1 MVSDTI
7 LALFAFGYPV
17 DDSGTVAFVKNRF
30 FIPLSPKL
38 LYIGACNNV
47 TLLEEDGVT
56 RRKKAVYSSPGA
68 DDTYLRPKAG
78 QRFAPRQIAMCELPD
93 AAWLSWIHY
102 EDAHDHL
109 VVARKDGARNVLCEL
124 AGGPRHRFGKPA
136 LMATDA
142 SAPDV
147 FCAVKAGGSLGVR
160 RYGIHRGRWRC
171 TEKLPTRCLSIY
183 HMDAVSAPDGAVH
196 LAYAG
201 VSEDCVGLALYSRT
215 MRGERWGTERRHAL
229 GGASLNRP
237 KLAVDGRGEV
247 VLVADAYRDQ
257 RYEIMWKTLWGG
269 PAHKW
274 QRLSRT
280 TGWSLF
286 PSIVCDHE
294 GRLWVSWL
302 RQVPVRREDVM
313 GLWQEARVARRIG
326 RRWEEVSGSRGDAAA
341 HLNFGLLPIRR
352 YFGYDGL
359 RRYPRLAATD
369 DGAVWL
375 VWEQQR
381 DEKEIWDNVANGF
394 FCGKRYARGKWWKT
408 VTLVDGGNCHTFD
421 EKHLHAADS
430 FSIAA
435 KSGHRRS
442 GDDFVLRRV
451 DMNAA
456 ASAELPPASRWKAWK
471 AQALPIRTR
480 PARPRSGE
488 YRLLWGDLHC
498 HSVFS
503 PDAEGEPDELYHFA
517 RDLAGLDFVC
527 VMDNDFYP
535 QKALLDS
542 EVTYTA
548 DLARALTRDGRFVAF
563 SGFEWTYHGPDPA
576 QSFNHRIVLFT
587 GGSPRVFRRNERA
600 GGSERAFV
608 ENVRKTAFISI
619 PHHAHW
625 RLTGIPNECCVE
637 VTSAWGPCILDAPT
651 VHDALANGHRF
662 GFLGNTDSHR
672 FMPGLS
678 GALTG
683 LYAKELSRDGI
694 IDALR
699 ARRCFAT
706 TGNRTAID
714 FRVNGAMMGQE
725 INADA
730 APVLSWRVAPHA
742 SLEKIEIVRDGEV
755 AFSSHAATSAWTDTA
770 ARAGDHWYYLRVKE
784 KGVHKRYPHNV
795 APAWGKWAW
804 SSPVWVDVKS

>member
-1 MVSDTI
+1 MS
-7 LALFAFGYPV
+7 
-17 DDSGTVAFVKNRF
+17 S
-30 FIPLSPKL
+30 
-38 LYIGACNNV
+38 
-47 TLLEEDGVT
+47 
-56 RRKKAVYSSPGA
+56 RKKAVYSSPGA

-109 VVARKDGARNVLCEL
+109 VVARKDGTHSALCEL

-136 LMATDA
+136 LVATDA

-147 FCAVKAGGSLGVR
+147 FCAVTAGGSLGVR
-160 RYGIHRGRWRC
+160 RYGIQRGRWRC

-183 HMDAVSAPDGAVH
+183 HMDAVSAPDGTVH

-201 VSEDCVGLALYSRT
+201 VNENSLGLALCSRT
-215 MRGERWGTERRHAL
+215 MRRGRWSAERRQAL
-229 GGASLNRP
+229 AGASLNRP

-247 VLVADAYRDQ
+247 VLVADAYYDQ
-257 RYEIMWKTLWGG
+257 RYEVMWKTLSGG
-269 PAHKW
+269 PAQKW

-280 TGWSLF
+280 AGWNLF
-286 PSIVCDHE
+286 PSIVRDVE

-326 RRWEEVSGSRGDAAA
+326 RRWEEVPGSQVGAAA
-341 HLNFGLLPIRR
+341 HLNFGLLPIKR

-359 RRYPRLAATD
+359 RRDPRLAASD

-381 DEKEIWDNVANGF
+381 DEEEIWDNVANGF
-394 FCGKRYARGKWWKT
+394 LCARRFAAGKWSRT
-408 VTLVDGGNCHTFD
+408 VTLLDGGNCHTFD
-421 EKHLHAADS
+421 EKHVHSADA
-430 FSIAA
+430 FAVAA
-435 KSGHRRS
+435 KSRHENS
-442 GDDFVLRRV
+442 GDDFALRRV

-456 ASAELPPASRWKAWK
+456 VSAKLPPASRWKAWK
-471 AQALPIRTR
+471 PQALPIRTKC
-480 PARPRSGE
+480 ARGRVGD
-488 YRLLWGDLHC
+488 YRLFWGDLHC
-498 HSVFS
+498 HTVFS

-527 VMDNDFYP
+527 LIDNDFYP

-542 EVTYTA
+542 EIAFSA
-548 DLARALTRDGRFVAF
+548 DLARSLTRPGRFIAL
-563 SGFEWTYHGPDPA
+563 SGFEWTYHRPDPA
-576 QSFNHRIVLFT
+576 RSFNHRIVLFT
-587 GGSPRVFRRNERA
+587 EDRPRVFRRNERA
-600 GGSERAFV
+600 GGSDKAFI
-608 ENVRKTAFISI
+608 ENILRSGFISI
-619 PHHAHW
+619 PHHAYW
-625 RLTGIPNECCVE
+625 RLAGIPNERCVE
-637 VTSAWGPCILDAPT
+637 VTSAWGTCILDAPT
-651 VHDALANGHRF
+651 VHDALAKGYRF
-662 GFLGNTDSHR
+662 GFVGNTDSHR
-672 FMPGLS
+672 FMPGLA

-683 LYAKELSRDGI
+683 VYAKELSREGV

-714 FRVNGAMMGQE
+714 FRVDGVMMGG
-725 INADA
+725 ALSA
-730 APVLSWRVAPHA
+730 GTPPVLVWRVAPHA
-742 SLEKIEIVRDGEV
+742 SLEKVEIIRDGEV
-755 AFSSHAATSAWTDTA
+755 AFSSRAAADEWTDTT
-770 ARAGDHWYYLRVKE
+770 ARPGVHWYYLQVKE
-784 KGVHKRYPHNV
+784 EGVHKRYPHNV

-804 SSPVWVDVKS
+804 SSPIWVHVVR